1 MFWGSSDWGDFILS
15 INSLSIAWLTGIPD
29 DESRTE
35 IILYAGGLEM
45 FKKRDL
51 VCQAKVSK
59 SIEHKYQLNGKMY
72 YFDSAACLAT
82 FKSEPQRFVKEK
94 KGGFLAFIAKDS
106 KDVPKS
112 CH

>member
-1 MFWGSSDWGDFILS
+1 
-15 INSLSIAWLTGIPD
+15 
-29 DESRTE
+29 
-35 IILYAGGLEM
+35 M
-45 FKKRDL
+45 FKKKDP

-59 SIEHKYQLNGKMY
+59 STEHKYQHNGKTY

-82 FKSEPQRFVKEK
+82 FKNEPKRFIKKKSE
-94 KGGFLAFIAKDS
+94 GILAMLSKNN

>member
-1 MFWGSSDWGDFILS
+1 MFS
-15 INSLSIAWLTGIPD
+15 
-29 DESRTE
+29 
-35 IILYAGGLEM
+35 
-45 FKKRDL
+45 KRDP
-51 VCQAKVSK
+51 VCQAKVNK
-59 SIEHKYQLNGKMY
+59 KTGHTFRYNGKMY

-94 KGGFLAFIAKDS
+94 KSGLLAFIAKDS